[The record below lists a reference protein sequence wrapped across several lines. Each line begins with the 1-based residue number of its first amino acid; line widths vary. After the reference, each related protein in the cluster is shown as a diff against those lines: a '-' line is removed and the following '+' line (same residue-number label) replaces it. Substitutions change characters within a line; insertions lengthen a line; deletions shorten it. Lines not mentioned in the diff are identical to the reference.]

1 MIFYGYEGKKK
12 TVLHLRD
19 FGFEE
24 VKKEEENLVK
34 EYYTESLNYNNAAV
48 NNNKNLNIE
57 KKGFFPWI
65 KRVFTGKR
73 TYITINNK
81 QQTT

>member
-1 MIFYGYEGKKK
+1 MKS
-12 TVLHLRD
+12 V
-19 FGFEE
+19 
-24 VKKEEENLVK
+24 VKFLSVVILFLSTSLSAQRTYKMLIQNSKLVI
-34 EYYTESLNYNNAAV
+34 ESV
-48 NNNKNLNIE
+48 DVSNKNLNIE